1 MIVKCR
7 TPHGTLAVL
16 AVTLLLIKSTW
27 FSATAVVPQVRAE
40 WGLSAEAV
48 AWLTIAVQWGFVTG
62 ALLSAAFTVA
72 DAIAPTRLIFL
83 SSLGAAGANLLLLAT
98 ESLGL
103 GITARFATGFFIAGV
118 YPPALKLI
126 STWYRQGRGT
136 AIGVLV
142 GAFTVSAGV
151 PHLVNGLGGLDWRTV
166 IVTTSVVTVAGG
178 VLTLVAVVEGPFPF
192 PAAAF
197 DPRQVRAV
205 LRDRGT
211 RLAMIGYLCHMWELY
226 AMWAWFL
233 VFFTAAMHRRGLDD
247 PVMAAYVTFAV
258 FVAGGLANWTCGAL
272 GDRIGR
278 ERTAIAMLA
287 VSGTCAATVGLL
299 LDGPLWLLVAV
310 GLVWG
315 YSVVGD
321 STQFSTLVTEL
332 ADQSYVGTAL
342 TVQMALGYLLTGAT
356 IWLVPAIEQAAGW
369 YWAFALLA
377 VGPLAG
383 IVAMLRLLRSRWP
396 QPDIRGY
403 RPEP

>member
-1 MIVKCR
+1 
-7 TPHGTLAVL
+7 VL
-16 AVTLLLIKSTW
+16 SVTLLLLKSTW
-27 FSATAVVPQVRAE
+27 FSATAVIPQVRVE
-40 WGLSAEAV
+40 WGLSPESV
-48 AWLTIAVQWGFVTG
+48 AWLTIAVQWGFVAG

-83 SSLGAAGANLLLLAT
+83 SSIGAAGANLLLLAT
-98 ESLGL
+98 HGVGL
-103 GITARFATGFFIAGV
+103 GVTARFATGFFIAGV

-126 STWYRQGRGT
+126 STWFRHGRG
-136 AIGVLV
+136 AAMGLLV
-142 GAFTVSAGV
+142 GALSVSSGV
-151 PHLVNGLGGLDWRTV
+151 PHLVNGLGGLDWRVV
-166 IVTTSVVTVAGG
+166 IVTTSVLTVAGG
-178 VLTLVAVVEGPFPF
+178 AIALIVVGEGPYPF
-192 PAAAF
+192 PAAVF

-205 LRDRGT
+205 LSDRGT

-247 PVMAAYVTFAV
+247 PVLAAYVTFAV
-258 FVAGGLANWTCGAL
+258 FAVGGLANWSCGAL

-287 VSGTCAATVGLL
+287 VSGTCAVTIGLL
-299 LDGPLWLLVAV
+299 LDAPLWLLVVV

-342 TVQMALGYLLTGAT
+342 TVQMALGFLLTGAT
-356 IWLVPAIEQAAGW
+356 IWLVPAVEQAAGW
-369 YWAFALLA
+369 HWAFALLA

-396 QPDIRGY
+396 QPDTRGY